1 MDDYTVEQIID
12 DQDIARGKE
21 MAVEIVERTK
31 QAEVAQLAAVQV
43 EPRLV
48 TVDDVRRD
56 PFVQAFLKR
65 TNEQMKI
72 LGYTEHGERHASL
85 VAHIAH
91 NMLERLGRPKR
102 QCELAAIAGYF
113 HDIGNVIHREMH
125 AQSSAIIAMNVL
137 QRLKM
142 DDHELALVMGAIG
155 NHEEERGDPVSEIA
169 AAVSIADKS
178 DVHRSRVQNPDVSTF
193 DIHDRVNYA
202 AQRSF
207 VRVNGNGRSIT
218 LEIDI
223 DTEFAQVME
232 YFEIFLSRM
241 VMARRA
247 AQFLGCQFELKING
261 SRLL

>member
-1 MDDYTVEQIID
+1 MHNSTT
-12 DQDIARGKE
+12 AGPK
-21 MAVEIVERTK
+21 
-31 QAEVAQLAAVQV
+31 
-43 EPRLV
+43 LV
-48 TVDDVRRD
+48 TLEDVRRNA
-56 PFVQAFLKR
+56 FVQAFLRR
-65 TNEQMKI
+65 TNEQMKV
-72 LGYTEHGERHASL
+72 LGYTEHGERHAGL
-85 VAHIAH
+85 VANIAH
-91 NMLERLGRPKR
+91 NILERLGRPER
-102 QCELAAIAGYF
+102 ECDLAAIAGYL

-125 AQSSAIIAMNVL
+125 AQSSAIIAMNIL
-137 QRLKM
+137 QQLGM
-142 DDHELALVMGAIG
+142 DDYEIALIMGAIG

-178 DVHRSRVQNPDVSTF
+178 DVHRSRVQNPDISTF

-207 VRVNGNGRSIT
+207 VRVNGNGRTIT

-247 AQFLGCQFELKING
+247 AQFLGCQFELKVNG